1 MKYRKKAF
9 ILTLLTAIYS
19 VLWGT
24 FKIVVGS
31 IEQTR
36 NLIYIFSGIFS
47 FLLFISKI
55 LFLVNYVKPFSNKD
69 TKNIIKSLYLV
80 TILLC
85 TTEIVVLSTLIN
97 NIESSS
103 ADQHK
108 LINMIMGIVS
118 LVEFILSIKN
128 IIIGFTLS
136 DIHLVNLRVVG
147 FAYSINAIYTLF
159 VASTYM
165 FEFKQRYLTNYIVG
179 VCLNSISIIISIVFY
194 ILMCKKLKINGD
206 K

>member
-159 VASTYM
+159 VA
-165 FEFKQRYLTNYIVG
+165 L
-179 VCLNSISIIISIVFY
+179 
-194 ILMCKKLKINGD
+194 
-206 K
+206 

>member
-85 TTEIVVLSTLIN
+85 IAEIVVLSTLIN
-97 NIESSS
+97 NIESSTT
-103 ADQHK
+103 DEHK

-147 FAYSINAIYTLF
+147 FAYSINAIYTLL

-165 FEFKQRYLTNYIVG
+165 FEFEQRYLTNYIVG
-179 VCLNSISIIISIVFY
+179 VCLNSICIIISIVFY
-194 ILMCKKLKINGD
+194 ILMRKKLKINGN